1 MNVPSISLRRS
12 IDLTMKDTLLRI
24 KYLGGKDSKAL
35 IDEYREWLEASH
47 GSDKHPYVLYIKEI
61 GISGKNN

>member
-1 MNVPSISLRRS
+1 
-12 IDLTMKDTLLRI
+12 MKDTLLRI